1 MPIQT
6 CIAEDRPN
14 LLTIQAF
21 LRHRLIEALTAG
33 PLFTVPVCRRG

>member
-6 CIAEDRPN
+6 CTADDGPN

-21 LRHRLIEALTAG
+21 LRHRLIEALNAG
-33 PLFTVPVCRRG
+33 LFTVPVGRRG